1 MQLFGDN
8 NTLVLRIR
16 VLLSSKCS
24 LDSIPQGKH
33 LELGRLEFVK
43 SESTIQNIL
52 LLGDLNADFG
62 TNNGKKLLELCALHN
77 LLCHI
82 KDPTRITSETSSCL
96 DQIISNIPNFVSSVN
111 VEPPISTNDHHI
123 ISANLRFH
131 IKPDLPYYRRIWLY
145 DQGNY
150 EGFSMA
156 LEMADWDSCFTSD
169 DVDMVCSMWTDMFLR
184 IAQTYIPIEMY
195 LSGQRIVLGIPVS

>member
-1 MQLFGDN
+1 M
-8 NTLVLRIR
+8 
-16 VLLSSKCS
+16 VLLYVSKKNLVFKRH
-24 LDSIPQGKH
+24 LDFDSQAIENMWFQVNTTEGKLLICNLYRPPNQGDFWEH
-33 LELGRLEFVK
+33 LDANLEFVK

-62 TNNGKKLLELCALHN
+62 TINGKKLLELCTLHN

-82 KDPTRITSETSSCL
+82 KDLTRITSETSSCL

-111 VEPPISTNDHHI
+111 VEPPISTNDHHT

-145 DQGNY
+145 D
-150 EGFSMA
+150 
-156 LEMADWDSCFTSD
+156 
-169 DVDMVCSMWTDMFLR
+169 
-184 IAQTYIPIEMY
+184 
-195 LSGQRIVLGIPVS
+195 